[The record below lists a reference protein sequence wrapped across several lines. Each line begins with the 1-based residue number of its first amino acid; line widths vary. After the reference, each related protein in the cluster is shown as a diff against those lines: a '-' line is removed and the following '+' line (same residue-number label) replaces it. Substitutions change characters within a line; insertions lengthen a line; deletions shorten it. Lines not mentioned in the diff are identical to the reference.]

1 VKRVLH
7 SLKISEISAVDRPA
21 QTPARAVIMKREG
34 PPSGGPSNG
43 SDVHNMTRS
52 DILKSLAKDYG
63 AVKIAKSI
71 IADGN
76 GPNGVALSEAD
87 FTEIVKASAMEERR
101 STTET
106 PEQAFARV
114 FTAHTAD
121 GLAIRKAHQIVK
133 NFPSMMRTEP
143 VQVGGAAAQA
153 VDDPVD
159 ALAQLQKL
167 AEEQRKRSPTLTIE
181 QAFARVYSAP
191 ENASLAAAER
201 SQNRP
206 RATTSNHG
214 A

>member
-1 VKRVLH
+1 VKRILH

-21 QTPARAVIMKREG
+21 QTPARAVIMKREV
-34 PPSGGPSNG
+34 PPIGGPSNG
-43 SDVHNMTRS
+43 SEVHNMTRS
-52 DILKSLAKDYG
+52 DIIKSLAKDFG

-87 FTEIVKASAMEERR
+87 FTEIIKSSATEDRR
-101 STTET
+101 SGET
-106 PEQAFARV
+106 PEQAFARC
-114 FTAHTAD
+114 FSADTAD
-121 GLAIRKAHQIVK
+121 GLSIRKAHQIIK
-133 NFPSMMRTEP
+133 NFPAMMRTEP
-143 VQVGGAAAQA
+143 MQVGGAAALA

-167 AEEQRKRSPTLTIE
+167 AEEQRRRSPTLTIE
-181 QAFARVYSAP
+181 QAFAHVYSAP

-206 RATTSNHG
+206 RATTSYQS